1 MPNTCPCFVCGASKR
16 KRCACDEGTRGSLKE
31 RPVNPRL
38 QTKSRVKEDP
48 SPKRCKAVKE
58 EQVDS
63 RDDKRSLQNPPSRP
77 LQDAGVQHAT
87 QGDLQ
92 SPPSKALQDAAVQ
105 TDLEGDLLH
114 HYYERKAAWALEKE
128 QLQTDNARISKAL
141 AKAEAQLDTYRGKE
155 AGWALKLGEERG
167 ALAQARSQ
175 LEAKE
180 AAEERRRA
188 ESRARW
194 TTQG

>member
-1 MPNTCPCFVCGASKR
+1 MTPETTNAASK
-16 KRCACDEGTRGSLKE
+16 TRPPGPSKTPASKTPPRVTSKA
-31 RPVNPRL
+31 RPPR
-38 QTKSRVKEDP
+38 
-48 SPKRCKAVKE
+48 
-58 EQVDS
+58 
-63 RDDKRSLQNPPSRP
+63 PSRRP
-77 LQDAGVQHAT
+77 
-87 QGDLQ
+87 
-92 SPPSKALQDAAVQ
+92 AVQ

-141 AKAEAQLDTYRGKE
+141 AKAEAQLDTYRAKE